1 MAKVTYRAIIEHDLP
16 NGDVKGR
23 NLIGFTIEELVD
35 KIVKAGPGWSLN
47 HAHKCFPPYKDG
59 DYKKVESVT
68 DIVNATLQL
77 KQLNEG

>member
-1 MAKVTYRAIIEHDLP
+1 MP
-16 NGDVKGR
+16 VKIHGKEYKTVAER
-23 NLIGFTIEELVD
+23 VAE
-35 KIVKAGPGWSLN
+35 
-47 HAHKCFPPYKDG
+47 AHKCFPPYKDG